1 MKARHWAIILFL
13 GLGIAKLPLEQHSTT
28 TLRSAGALNA
38 PTDLGLRENLGQMSF
53 AASLGGLR
61 SLVASITYLQA
72 FAAFENV
79 DWGKVDSLMTLTTRL
94 QPNFGVYWDDAASR
108 MGYDAASYYRY
119 DESRPTLYRNRL
131 YREHVARGIEILNEG
146 LQRLPNDSKLHQ
158 RLGEFYARRLEPP
171 DHVKAG
177 EHFLLCSQNGGL
189 KVYERMAAYEWAKVE
204 DRPTQKRAYDI
215 LRSSYLR
222 GLKLPSVII
231 TLKALEKSLQIP
243 PWQHIPETSA
253 PVD

>member
-94 QPNFGVYWDDAASR
+94 QPNFSVYWDDAASR
-108 MGYDAASYYRY
+108 MGYDAASYFRY

-131 YREHVARGIEILNEG
+131 YREHVARGWRWAARHACAVAD
-146 LQRLPNDSKLHQ
+146 RLSTHPST
-158 RLGEFYARRLEPP
+158 RLARRPSL
-171 DHVKAG
+171 A
-177 EHFLLCSQNGGL
+177 Q
-189 KVYERMAAYEWAKVE
+189 R
-204 DRPTQKRAYDI
+204 RRAR
-215 LRSSYLR
+215 L
-222 GLKLPSVII
+222 
-231 TLKALEKSLQIP
+231 
-243 PWQHIPETSA
+243 
-253 PVD
+253 